1 MYAHTVITRHGL
13 NVVFYWFYVCI
24 ISLSPIYRISCC
36 WQNRKRTLIDLVSLS
51 ELSYSALLTGKEY
64 QLISELTLYPTKHSS
79 KTHVRFWGPGY
90 GVKKNN
96 LPFMFLFRFCMS
108 QSPKI
113 NSSWADPVA
122 SNFSKFTSL
131 IVLPLQIQLNWG
143 GMLPRTS
150 N

>member
-1 MYAHTVITRHGL
+1 MLYFTDFMCASFL
-13 NVVFYWFYVCI
+13 
-24 ISLSPIYRISCC
+24 SLLFTAYPVADK
-36 WQNRKRTLIDLVSLS
+36 RKRTLTDLVSLS

-79 KTHVRFWGPGY
+79 KTNVRFWGPGY